1 MKHLANTSGG
11 ERHSSK
17 ARPALVIASRELGA
31 YFASPVMYIVG
42 ALFLLFSGFL
52 FFSGF
57 FLYNRAEMRSF
68 FSQLPVLFSFFI
80 PALTMRLFA
89 DEFKSTSYETL
100 ATLPVTP
107 AEIALGK
114 FLAGWCSSCALLV
127 PTLLYALAISF
138 FGQLDLGPV
147 IAGYIGAVLLC
158 GAFSAIGVFASS
170 ITKNQ
175 IIAFFTGFALCIVL
189 SLIDQ
194 ASVFLPSLFADAAA
208 FLSASRHFTSIS
220 RGIIDSRDII
230 YFLSLGGLFFAMTA
244 RSLSVRRAR

>member
-100 ATLPVTP
+100 ATLPVAP

-114 FLAGWCSSCALLV
+114 FLAGWASSCALLV
-127 PTLLYALAISF
+127 PTLLYALAVSF
-138 FGQLDLGPV
+138 FGQLDSGPV
-147 IAGYIGAVLLC
+147 AAGYIGAVLLC
-158 GAFSAIGVFASS
+158 AAFAAIGVFASS

-175 IIAFFTGFALCIVL
+175 IIAFFAGFALCIVL
-189 SLIDQ
+189 SLVDQ
-194 ASVFLPSLFADAAA
+194 AAIFLPSMFADAAA
-208 FLSASRHFTSIS
+208 FLSASRHFSSIS

-230 YFLSLGGLFFAMTA
+230 YFLSVAGLFFAMTA
-244 RSLSVRRAR
+244 RSLSSRSAR

>member
-1 MKHLANTSGG
+1 MAKTAVKA
-11 ERHSSK
+11 K
-17 ARPALVIASRELGA
+17 ARPALVIASRELSA
-31 YFASPVMYIVG
+31 CFASPVMYIVG

-52 FFSGF
+52 FFSSF
-57 FLYNRAEMRSF
+57 FLYNRAEMRGF
-68 FSQLPVLFSFFI
+68 FSQLPVLLSFFV

-89 DEFKSTSYETL
+89 DEFRSTSYETL

-114 FLAGWCSSCALLV
+114 LLSAWGSSCALLV
-127 PTLLYALAISF
+127 PTLLYALAVSF

-147 IAGYIGAVLLC
+147 VAGYIGAALLC

-175 IIAFFTGFALCIVL
+175 IIAFFAGFALCIVL

-194 ASVFLPSLFADAAA
+194 AAFFLPSIFADAAA
-208 FLSASRHFTSIS
+208 FLSASRHFSSIS

-230 YFLSLGGLFFAMTA
+230 YFLSLLFLFFSMTE
-244 RSLSVRRAR
+244 RSLSARRAR

>member
-1 MKHLANTSGG
+1 MA
-11 ERHSSK
+11 K
-17 ARPALVIASRELGA
+17 ARPALAIARRELSA

-42 ALFLLFSGFL
+42 ALFLLFCGFL
-52 FFSGF
+52 FFSSF

-89 DEFKSTSYETL
+89 DEFKSGGYETL

-114 FLAGWCSSCALLV
+114 FLAGWAASAALLA
-127 PTLLYALAISF
+127 PTLLYVLAVSF
-138 FGQLDLGPV
+138 FGKLDAGPV
-147 IAGYIGAVLLC
+147 FAGYIGAVLLC
-158 GAFSAIGVFASS
+158 AAFAAIGVFASS
-170 ITKNQ
+170 ITRNQ
-175 IIAFFTGFALCIVL
+175 IIAFFVGFALCIVL

-194 ASVFLPSLFADAAA
+194 AAVFLPSVFADAAA
-208 FLSASRHFTSIS
+208 FLSASRHFSSIS

-230 YFLSLGGLFFAMTA
+230 YFLSVAGLFFAMTE
-244 RSLSVRRAR
+244 RSLSLRRAK